1 MTKQEAIDLLDN
13 LIGMIE
19 DNHGSDYDSV
29 IRMAIDALTEP
40 DDIDPQPQWTPCSER
55 LPKTEV
61 LCCDKYGEMIIAYVY
76 ADDTS
81 DTGFS
86 AESETQCMYN
96 CVAWQPLPEPWKES
110 KDETN

>member
-1 MTKQEAIDLLDN
+1 MSDLIDRDATMKS
-13 LIGMIE
+13 ICE
-19 DNHGSDYDSV
+19 KEC
-29 IRMAIDALTEP
+29 DALKPCQAECESIWAVKEMP
-40 DDIDPQPQWTPCSER
+40 SAQPQWISCSEK

-76 ADDTS
+76 EDNTS

-96 CVAWQPLPEPWKES
+96 CVAWMPLPEPWKE
-110 KDETN
+110 EEE

>member
-1 MTKQEAIDLLDN
+1 MTLNGAIMQLVEMRESSMMPIFFKPCFDKV
-13 LIGMIE
+13 IE
-19 DNHGSDYDSV
+19 TISECE
-29 IRMAIDALTEP
+29 EP
-40 DDIDPQPQWTPCSER
+40 HSQPQWILCSER

-96 CVAWQPLPEPWKES
+96 CVAWQPLPEPYKEGN
-110 KDETN
+110 DEIN

>member
-1 MTKQEAIDLLDN
+1 MSDL
-13 LIGMIE
+13 IE
-19 DNHGSDYDSV
+19 RQDILGALKASCLELGGSELGDGEMGV
-29 IRMAIDALTEP
+29 HK
-40 DDIDPQPQWTPCSER
+40 DDIEVVVNSVPSANQWIPCSER

-76 ADDTS
+76 EDNTS

-96 CVAWQPLPEPWKES
+96 CVAWQPLPEPWKGGE
-110 KDETN
+110 E